1 MTAIE
6 AARGISRPHDE
17 MWARAY
23 NRAYNMENVRLG

>member
-23 NRAYNMENVRLG
+23 NMENVRLG